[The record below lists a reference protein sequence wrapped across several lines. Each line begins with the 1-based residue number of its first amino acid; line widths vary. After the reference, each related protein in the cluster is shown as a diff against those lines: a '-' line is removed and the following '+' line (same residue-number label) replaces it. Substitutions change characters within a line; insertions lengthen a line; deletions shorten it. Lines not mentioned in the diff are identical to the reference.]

1 MAPRSLRTTEI
12 KTELLRRDASY
23 CEFKLV
29 HDEPVNSRHLHFNFH
44 HENDLKSNDF
54 LNSYIFIWIWRP
66 RRQGVMMVRRMS
78 MAVHARL
85 FEHGRKWVELLGR
98 PDVAVVLV
106 YQSRSAARH

>member
-1 MAPRSLRTTEI
+1 
-12 KTELLRRDASY
+12 
-23 CEFKLV
+23 
-29 HDEPVNSRHLHFNFH
+29 
-44 HENDLKSNDF
+44 
-54 LNSYIFIWIWRP
+54 
-66 RRQGVMMVRRMS
+66 MMVRRMS